1 MKFSLNTNIIFP
13 DEKKDIKNAI
23 ILLHGYGGDG
33 NDIGFLTIN
42 WKRFLPNTIFL
53 CPDGHEPCSINTNGF
68 QLFDLKLLSY
78 FYNNDVQL
86 QLVIGF
92 FFLQL
97 IL

>member
-42 WKRFLPNTIFL
+42 WKT
-53 CPDGHEPCSINTNGF
+53 
-68 QLFDLKLLSY
+68 
-78 FYNNDVQL
+78 
-86 QLVIGF
+86 
-92 FFLQL
+92 
-97 IL
+97 

>member
-53 CPDGHEPCSINTNGF
+53 CPDGHEPCPINSNGF
-68 QLFDLKLLSY
+68 QWFDLTKDDIELAQSY
-78 FYNNDVQL
+78 IDACVWKRHNRF
-86 QLVIGF
+86 
-92 FFLQL
+92 
-97 IL
+97 